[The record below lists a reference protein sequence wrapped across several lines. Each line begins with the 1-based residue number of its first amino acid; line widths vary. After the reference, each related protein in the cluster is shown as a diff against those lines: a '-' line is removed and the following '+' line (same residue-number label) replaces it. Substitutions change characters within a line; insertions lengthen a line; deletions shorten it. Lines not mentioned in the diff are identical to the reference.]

1 MKKRIKSSRIML
13 YIFVVIAVAFTLTPV
28 LFIVSNSFMSGVESS
43 NRYTSEITPI
53 NMQNL
58 NNGEIHFVEFGFLP
72 TVLTFA
78 SYAELLLNNPLYMR
92 LFWNSVLIVVPVV
105 IGQILISVPAAF
117 AFEYAKFKYKEVF
130 YVLYIIVLM
139 LPMQVLLVPHY
150 IIANLIGTNNTL
162 LAIILPALFNPFGV
176 FLIRQQLKGFQY
188 ECIEAARVEGANNWH
203 LFMKIVL
210 PNLAPIVASLSI
222 LTFAEYWNVVDQ
234 AVVFLKN
241 PNDEPL
247 SAYLS
252 YLIQGDGG
260 MVFTTSAFYLFPAII
275 VFMIGQEYLAKGISL
290 SVVVK

>member
-130 YVLYIIVLM
+130 YVLYIIVL
-139 LPMQVLLVPHY
+139 LPLSS
-150 IIANLIGTNNTL
+150 
-162 LAIILPALFNPFGV
+162 
-176 FLIRQQLKGFQY
+176 FLIAISLFFVFVVGV
-188 ECIEAARVEGANNWH
+188 ELGVSARDSFRSFW
-203 LFMKIVL
+203 I
-210 PNLAPIVASLSI
+210 SI
-222 LTFAEYWNVVDQ
+222 L
-234 AVVFLKN
+234 
-241 PNDEPL
+241 
-247 SAYLS
+247 S
-252 YLIQGDGG
+252 
-260 MVFTTSAFYLFPAII
+260 
-275 VFMIGQEYLAKGISL
+275 
-290 SVVVK
+290 